1 MSEDDVVET
10 FKALGHSL
18 RWRILCAVAARERNV
33 GEIEQVTGISQP
45 GLSQQLAVLRRAG
58 LVETRKDAKLVYYR
72 LASQPVGNLFD
83 VLAQLMP
90 APSIPQ
96 TPSTAHGVASFARMS

>member
-18 RWRILCAVAARERNV
+18 RWRIFCAVAAKERNV
-33 GEIEQVTGISQP
+33 GEIEQATGVSQP

-72 LASQPVGNLFD
+72 IAAQPVGHISAA
-83 VLAQLMP
+83 LAQLNP
-90 APSIPQ
+90 APSNPQ
-96 TPSTAHGVASFARMS
+96 TPATAPGVASFARMS